1 MAHYTQRGDVLRTKT
16 GPLVPSHVQNSA
28 NLPFLP
34 VAGSVN
40 LGLAGQGVPYQLS
53 NNDHQYHFAVPA
65 QPTLQSSL
73 EKVRESRAPSSGTYV
88 VSSPI
93 YQTQPIFVDQLVYPN
108 NHSTHRPRRAGT
120 EKTSN
125 QSTFPNQSHNYS
137 KGHRELNVSTSLA
150 SPQASKIVRSS
161 DNGSSL
167 YSAIDHWS
175 NYGSRN
181 RTTSESLN
189 SRRGCRRIPLTSR

>member
-1 MAHYTQRGDVLRTKT
+1 MARYTQRGDVLRTKT
-16 GPLVPSHVQNSA
+16 GPLVPSQVQNSA

-34 VAGSVN
+34 ASGSVN
-40 LGLAGQGVPYQLS
+40 LGLARQGVPYQLT
-53 NNDHQYHFAVPA
+53 NNNHQYQFPV

-93 YQTQPIFVDQLVYPN
+93 YQTQPIFVDQLVYSN
-108 NHSTHRPRRAGT
+108 NHSTHRPRREGP

-125 QSTFPNQSHNYS
+125 LSTFPNPSHNYS
-137 KGHRELNVSTSLA
+137 NGHRELNESSLA
-150 SPQASKIVRSS
+150 SPQATASKIVRSS

-189 SRRGCRRIPLTSR
+189 SRRGCRRIPLR